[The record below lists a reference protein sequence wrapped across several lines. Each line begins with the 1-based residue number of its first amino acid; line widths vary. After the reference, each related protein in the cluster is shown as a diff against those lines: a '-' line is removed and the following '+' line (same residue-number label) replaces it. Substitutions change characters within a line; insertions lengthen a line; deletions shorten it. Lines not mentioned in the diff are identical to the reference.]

1 LYEKQGLVSI
11 QALRAIAAIAVV
23 VSHIAGYEF
32 ERQLGL
38 PSPLPG
44 AQNGAAGVDLF
55 FVISGFVMVYASER
69 FFRRAAGPQEFFLRR
84 VARIAPLYWVMTS
97 IIVAYLLLQYGSM
110 EAAKFSPG
118 AVLASYLFIPYP
130 QTDGFMAPVHGVGW
144 SLNYEMFFYLCFCL
158 ALPLG
163 RRPGVL
169 SVILLLAGLVTVNRA
184 WRLPPPLDYLTRPI
198 VLEFAMGMLVAL
210 VLREGFRLPGI
221 LCAALVASGA
231 AGFFFLPWYMGI
243 DHFVVWGVPS
253 AVVVAGLTLGGP
265 TLKPGPLSRAI
276 AFMGD
281 ASYSL
286 YLVHPLAITLPR
298 RLFGMYVNPAA
309 APILYLAILFIIALT
324 AACAVHTLFERP
336 LTRYLQGEIGPL
348 FSRKALK
355 PPAESITP

>member
-23 VSHIAGYEF
+23 ISHIAGYEF
-32 ERQLGL
+32 VRQLGL

-44 AQNGAAGVDLF
+44 AEYGSAGVDLF
-55 FVISGFVMVYASER
+55 FVISGFVMVYASGR
-69 FFRRAAGPQEFFLRR
+69 FFRRAAGSQEFFLRR
-84 VARIAPLYWVMTS
+84 LARIAPLYWLTTS
-97 IIVAYLLLQYGSM
+97 IIVAYLLWQYGSM
-110 EAAKFSPG
+110 EAVKFTPA

-163 RRPGVL
+163 RRPGVVFL
-169 SVILLLAGLVTVNRA
+169 TLLLTGLVTVNRV
-184 WRLPPPLDYLTRPI
+184 WGLPAPLDYLTRPI

-221 LCAALVASGA
+221 LCAALVATGT
-231 AGFFFLPWYMGI
+231 AGFFLLPWSIGI

-253 AVVVAGLTLGGP
+253 ALVLAGFTLGGP

-276 AFMGD
+276 NFMGD
-281 ASYSL
+281 TSYAL

-298 RLFGMYVNPAA
+298 RLFGMYLHAAA
-309 APILYLAILFIIALT
+309 APILYLVVLLVTALI
-324 AACAVHTLFERP
+324 AACAVHVLFERP
-336 LTRYLQGEIGPL
+336 LTRYLQGEIATL

-355 PPAESITP
+355 SPAESVAP